1 MNPTKVPRPTPGW
14 LRQNGRFLVRNG
26 HGRGVSPSS
35 GLLAFSVTLRRM
47 AAEFLAH
54 VARYVA
60 LTPAETA
67 ELLTYF
73 APRHLRKKELL
84 LRQGEVAHHEAFVVR
99 GCLRAYH
106 TDAAGREHI
115 IRFAAE
121 NWWIGDLGSFHHGTP
136 ARYAIE
142 ALEDTDLL
150 VYTKPD
156 EEALLARLPQLET
169 WFRQLYRSGI
179 IALQQRMLDTISQTA
194 DERYE
199 DFLRR
204 YPSLEQRVPQYL
216 VAAYLG
222 ITPQFLSQ
230 IRRKRTGG

>member
-1 MNPTKVPRPTPGW
+1 MPT
-14 LRQNGRFLVRNG
+14 
-26 HGRGVSPSS
+26 
-35 GLLAFSVTLRRM
+35 
-47 AAEFLAH
+47 EFLAH
-54 VARYVA
+54 VARYVS
-60 LTPAETA
+60 LDPAET
-67 ELLTYF
+67 EVLLSYF
-73 APRHLRKKELL
+73 TPRHLPKKALL
-84 LRQGEVAHHEAFVVR
+84 LRQGEVSRHEAFVVR
-99 GCLRAYH
+99 GCLRAFH
-106 TDAAGREHI
+106 TDATGKEHI
-115 IRFAAE
+115 IRFASE

-142 ALEDTDLL
+142 ALEATDLL
-150 VYTKPD
+150 VYTKAD
-156 EEALLARLPQLET
+156 EEALLARLPQLES

-194 DERYE
+194 DDRYA

-230 IRRKRTGG
+230 IRRKRVARISSTS